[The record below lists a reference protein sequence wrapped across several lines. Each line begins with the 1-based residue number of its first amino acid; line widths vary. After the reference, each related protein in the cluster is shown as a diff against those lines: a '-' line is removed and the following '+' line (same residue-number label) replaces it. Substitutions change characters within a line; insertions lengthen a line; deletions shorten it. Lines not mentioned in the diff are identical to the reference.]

1 MVLEMKKR
9 SLSLDSHAKI
19 NLFLEVVSKRPDDY
33 HNIRTIFHEIALSD
47 TINFTLTKNRDIRI
61 LTNKHFVSLEE
72 NLIYKVAVFI
82 QKQYNVL
89 NGVAVEL
96 VKNIPISAGLGG
108 GSSNAATTVLAL
120 SELWDL
126 NLSEKEMHQIA
137 AGFGSDI
144 NFFLQ
149 GGTSLGEGRGEQIS
163 GLKNVFIDNIFLVK
177 PSFGISSKEA
187 YDEVVIYSDLKS
199 NLNKFLDTEDT
210 IYCQNQLEKGIVL
223 LYPEVREIIDQ
234 VKLLG
239 ASNAILSGSGSTIIG
254 FCPNRMIAES
264 LTDYYS
270 KRGYWNCITKSK
282 KRSTL

>member
-1 MVLEMKKR
+1 MVLEMKER

-19 NLFLEVVSKRPDDY
+19 NLFLEVVSKRPDGY
-33 HNIRTIFHEIALSD
+33 HNIRTIFQEIALSD

-82 QKQYNVL
+82 QNQYSVL

-137 AGFGSDI
+137 AKFGSDI
-144 NFFLQ
+144 NFFLH

-163 GLKNVFIDNIFLVK
+163 CLENIFIDNIFLVK
-177 PSFGISSKEA
+177 PPFGISSREA
-187 YDEVVIYSDLKS
+187 YDEVIIYPNSES
-199 NLNKFLDTEDT
+199 NLNKFLDNGDT
-210 IYCQNQLEKGIVL
+210 VYCQNQLEKGIVL
-223 LYPEVREIIDQ
+223 LYPEVRKIIDQ

-254 FCPNRMIAES
+254 FCSNHMIAES
-264 LTDYYS
+264 LSDYYS